1 MEKFILSGKTIGNN
15 SKSKVIKI
23 SVPLAKHFTPPK
35 NILDLNLPAHAMKE
49 LPDSEVADLTLKFVN
64 DAYTIWKPV

>member
-23 SVPLAKHFTPPK
+23 SVPFANDFTLPK
-35 NILDLNLPAHAMKE
+35 NISDLNLPAHAMKE